1 MTAESLARRVG
12 FWWATFRRSQTAATR
27 GRIARFCAPS
37 LAWFFVF
44 ALGISSLFAADA
56 RVDVQDGNIVL
67 FDAGGARKQLTNSGR
82 DSSPVLAPDGKWVVF
97 IRAVDSEK
105 IETPTEPQDPAELW
119 QVNVNGKNATRLAR
133 TRPSDKVEQ
142 LIAGFENIQF
152 SADGRL
158 VYFVTPAWVTS
169 GAVHVVDTT
178 NGKERFLL
186 AGSNIEVLHTGEYR
200 DHLLVAQH
208 RYFLGGGSFDWW
220 WLFKPDG
227 TEVGP
232 VGEETENFKELYTK

>member
-1 MTAESLARRVG
+1 MRVN
-12 FWWATFRRSQTAATR
+12 WRA
-27 GRIARFCAPS
+27 
-37 LAWFFVF
+37 LFVF
-44 ALGISSLFAADA
+44 VLVAASPLRGADVRVEA
-56 RVDVQDGNIVL
+56 RNGNIVL
-67 FDAGGARKQLTNSGR
+67 LDASGREKQLTSSGR
-82 DSSPVLAPDGKWVVF
+82 DASPVLAPDGKWVVF
-97 IRAVDSEK
+97 VRSVDGEK

-119 QVNVNGKNATRLAR
+119 QVNVSGKDATRLLR
-133 TRPSDKVEQ
+133 TRASGKVEQ
-142 LIAGFENIQF
+142 LIVGFESIQF
-152 SADGRL
+152 SSDGRL

-186 AGSNIEVLHTGEYR
+186 PGSDIEVLHRGEYR

-208 RYFLGGGSFDWW
+208 RYFLGGGAFDWW

-227 TEVGP
+227 SEVGP